1 MRYFNTSGQNIIK
14 EHYTLMRPKLVAQ
27 ALDKIRREQYLTI
40 WTPHLAGKST
50 FFNLLTNKLEEEG
63 YKVAY
68 VNFQGFETAT
78 LEDFLTEFH
87 IRLYQ
92 CCGLSVKVNSIQS
105 LFTDMTQIKNLKLV
119 LIIDAVDG
127 INYRFLEDLLLSIRV
142 AFHSRAEQSLK
153 SVILGSVSNVLS
165 LAHDMRGSYNI
176 SDDFDLPY
184 FSDAETLELLAQ
196 HEIETGQLFDPSVK
210 AKISEITANQ
220 PGLVSGLAA
229 KLVDNNPLKPVIN
242 YDDYLLAEKQ
252 YLSDLMDKDSTKI
265 ISKAKKYRS
274 FIERRL
280 FTDSSVRFQ
289 ILQEHIRELF
299 FYGIIAHDDD
309 YYINF
314 RVPLY
319 EKCLHQAFYP
329 SVKDEIKRIQK
340 NIDSS
345 AYFTSEGFSM
355 PKLIE
360 TYKKYVS
367 KAGFGYFL
375 ERDKNGKAVSI
386 KEAALIYS
394 FETYINAFLDVVGGT
409 SYRDAHTNLNGVD
422 TIITINGEKAL
433 VKNTVYQHVRLLNE
447 AKEQVADYAHKL
459 GLNTATYMVFVNSEV
474 TNEYIVEK
482 SDFFNDKNVRV
493 TTYLIRYDLET
504 DF

>member
-68 VNFQGFETAT
+68 VNFKGFETAT

-142 AFHSRAEQSLK
+142 AFHSRAEHALK

-210 AKISEITANQ
+210 STR
-220 PGLVSGLAA
+220 
-229 KLVDNNPLKPVIN
+229 
-242 YDDYLLAEKQ
+242 
-252 YLSDLMDKDSTKI
+252 LS
-265 ISKAKKYRS
+265 
-274 FIERRL
+274 
-280 FTDSSVRFQ
+280 Q
-289 ILQEHIRELF
+289 W
-299 FYGIIAHDDD
+299 
-309 YYINF
+309 
-314 RVPLY
+314 
-319 EKCLHQAFYP
+319 
-329 SVKDEIKRIQK
+329 
-340 NIDSS
+340 
-345 AYFTSEGFSM
+345 
-355 PKLIE
+355 
-360 TYKKYVS
+360 
-367 KAGFGYFL
+367 FG
-375 ERDKNGKAVSI
+375 G
-386 KEAALIYS
+386 
-394 FETYINAFLDVVGGT
+394 
-409 SYRDAHTNLNGVD
+409 
-422 TIITINGEKAL
+422 
-433 VKNTVYQHVRLLNE
+433 
-447 AKEQVADYAHKL
+447 
-459 GLNTATYMVFVNSEV
+459 
-474 TNEYIVEK
+474 
-482 SDFFNDKNVRV
+482 
-493 TTYLIRYDLET
+493 
-504 DF
+504 